1 MTFIPRSVAAGLA
14 AALSLTGLAACS
26 NNPAGPSQTAPGQAA
41 PLKVAVAF
49 YPFEFVAQRVG
60 GDLVTVEN
68 LTTPGAE
75 AHDVELTP
83 RQLGGLAE
91 ADLVVYQ
98 SGFQPA
104 VDDALTQVTPKRT
117 LDTAAFLTLLT
128 AEGDDGHDHGQEEG
142 EEHADEEQADDHA
155 EEGDDD
161 HDHGAYDPHTWLDP
175 TNLAAI
181 AEHVRDA
188 LSETDPSHA
197 EAFAANATA
206 LVADLTALDQE
217 STDGLA
223 QCQRTTF
230 ITSHAAFGYLAHRYH
245 LEQVGIRG
253 LEPDVEPT
261 AARIAEVQQIARDEG
276 VTTIFFETLVSP
288 VVAESIARDLGLATD
303 VLDPLEGLTDESR
316 GNDYLEV
323 MRANLSALRTANS
336 CS

>member
-1 MTFIPRSVAAGLA
+1 MIPMKIRRKPLAVLA
-14 AALSLTGLAACS
+14 ATVLLSLSACS
-26 NNPAGPSQTAPGQAA
+26 AYTDAPAASGDPGSAKLQ
-41 PLKVAVAF
+41 VAVAF
-49 YPFEFVAQRVG
+49 YPFEFVVDRVG
-60 GDLVTVEN
+60 GDQVAVEN
-68 LTTPGAE
+68 LTAPGAE
-75 AHDVELTP
+75 PHDLELTP
-83 RQLGGLAE
+83 QQVASLSTV
-91 ADLVVYQ
+91 DLVVYQ

-104 VDDALTQVTPKRT
+104 VDTAVQQAQPKQT
-117 LDTAAFLTLLT
+117 IDTASFLTMMKASQDGADT
-128 AEGDDGHDHGQEEG
+128 GSSTSAE
-142 EEHADEEQADDHA
+142 
-155 EEGDDD
+155 
-161 HDHGAYDPHTWLDP
+161 DPHTWLDP

-217 STDGLA
+217 FTDGLA